1 MKPLLVLI
9 VSIACSYLQAQDKI
23 PAGFKKGILVMGDSS
38 VVYGYVREHIRSNAS
53 LVFLAG
59 SKEKRQCLD
68 GTQIRSVQID
78 SIRYLC
84 IKGDFFKVLSEGK
97 LCFLQKAGD
106 ASGKPVYN
114 GTEPL
119 LINGTDGRLGDY
131 FVYDSRD
138 RVLRVIT
145 RKTMYRSM
153 KEVVEIY
160 NHDNK

>member
-1 MKPLLVLI
+1 MKLVLVLI
-9 VSIACSYLQAQDKI
+9 VSMAWLHLQAQDKI
-23 PAGFKKGILVMGDSS
+23 PAGFKKGVLVMEDSS

-59 SKEKRQCLD
+59 PKGKRQCLD

-119 LINGTDGRLGDY
+119 LINGTDGRLDDY

-138 RVLRVIT
+138 RSLRAIT
-145 RKTMYRSM
+145 RKTMVRSL